1 MGCGKMT
8 NSNMKKYDYMLE
20 QNKNYMNSIALST
33 INRNITYEELH
44 ESIEKYVKLLLKKGI
59 RVGDMVG
66 VCALNVP
73 ESVYLIYALD
83 IIGAVTIGFDPLASK
98 EKLREYIELTKP
110 KLIITVDLQYSNFRS
125 LEKALN
131 FSTIMY
137 SITDSIADRKMQMGY
152 QLMQLAHGNITLSNA
167 RKLRKLLSK
176 DYSNVDV
183 IKSDYV
189 EDTLSDIMFT
199 GGSTGVN
206 KGVEL
211 SSNGINSVIEGMRY
225 MYPSDFFT
233 EKTYLGNIPFGH
245 MAYGRA
251 ILHVALTNNMN
262 YALTLNALPKDFYSE
277 LVRTQAHCAVGGPP
291 HWTSLIEQENGV
303 YVPRKDLKKGSL
315 SNLQLATSGGEAK
328 KKSIESAINEAL
340 HYCGSSAEVG
350 DGLGAT
356 ENWSVMLL
364 NSGYYYNPGTI
375 GAPIS
380 TLDIKLIDPLTGEE
394 VKHGEKGLLYISGP
408 STMLRY
414 HNNPEETE
422 KVMVYKDGKRWVN
435 IGDYLRETEKP
446 NIYEYVG
453 RQKRNFV
460 SGIENIYPEILEE
473 LISTLPEVRE
483 VVVTAIPDEIVQFIP
498 RCHISLND
506 GNIDINQFEQKL
518 EKLIVSKLTTSWL
531 PGTIEYTTEPL
542 KRMANSKF
550 DISYY
555 QEQDRILFES
565 GKINNNKAKTLRLEK
580 M

>member
-1 MGCGKMT
+1 M
-8 NSNMKKYDYMLE
+8 SNPNKKKYDYMLE
-20 QNKNYMNSIALST
+20 QNRDYMNSIALST
-33 INRNITYEELH
+33 VNRKITYEQLH
-44 ESIEKYVKLLLKKGI
+44 ESIEKYVKILWKKGI
-59 RVGDMVG
+59 RAGDKIG

-83 IIGAVTIGFDPLASK
+83 VIGAITIGFDPMANK
-98 EKLREYIELTKP
+98 EKLKRDIELTKP
-110 KLIITVDLQYSNFRS
+110 KMIITVDLQYSNFRN

-137 SITDSIADRKMQMGY
+137 SIADSIPDKKMQIGY
-152 QLMQLAHGNITLSNA
+152 HLMQLAHGNITLSGA
-167 RKLRKLLSK
+167 RQLKKLLDK
-176 DYSNVDV
+176 DYSDVTPIPSEYVD
-183 IKSDYV
+183 DA
-189 EDTLSDIMFT
+189 LSDIMFT

-211 SSNGINSVIEGMRY
+211 STNGINSVIEGMRY

-233 EKTYLGNIPFGH
+233 GKTYLGNIPFGH

-251 ILHVALTNNMN
+251 ILHIALTNNMN
-262 YALTLNALPKDFYSE
+262 FALTLSALPKDFYSE

-291 HWTSLIEQENGV
+291 HWTSLIEKENGI
-303 YVPRKDLKKGSL
+303 YVPRKDLIKDSL
-315 SNLQLATSGGEAK
+315 PNLQLATSGGEAK
-328 KKSIESAINEAL
+328 KKNVETAINDAL
-340 HYCGSSAEVG
+340 HYCGSNTEIG

-356 ENWSVMLL
+356 ENWSVILL
-364 NSGYYYNPGTI
+364 NSGYYYNAGTI

-380 TLDIKLIDPLTGEE
+380 TLEIKLIDPVTGKE
-394 VKHGEKGLLYISGP
+394 VKQGEKGLLYISGP

-414 HNNPEETE
+414 HNNPEETA
-422 KVMVYKDGKRWVN
+422 KVVVYEDGKRWIN

-473 LISTLPEVRE
+473 LISTLPEVRD

-498 RCHISLND
+498 RCHISLVD
-506 GNIDINQFEQKL
+506 GNVDIKQFEQKL
-518 EKLIVSKLTTSWL
+518 EKLVLTKLTESWL

-542 KRMANSKF
+542 RRMANSKI
-550 DISYY
+550 DVAYY
-555 QEQDRILFES
+555 QEQDRFLFES
-565 GKINNNKAKTLRLEK
+565 GKISNEKAKALRLEK